1 MIVVCFCFTARN
13 AAQARRL
20 EIDGHRELW
29 FRHGIRADTAVP
41 GQRSVNK
48 PDGERRKLDCM
59 AAVHRRE
66 GKEDAKAAKVTVR
79 SNFALSQWGDKVA
92 ALSVK
97 QSLSSLSLCVSSSLK
112 SQTKTEQEQLSGSET
127 CHEGAS
133 LSQPTGVTIL
143 MVMCPSVLC
152 VLVTVQ
158 EGVNCSSTRRH
169 ILYFHPWVHMLNVIL
184 AVLHV
189 CLRHFTHCISSGK
202 TCVLVVSHPHN
213 SQHYVEYSETVARSH
228 RKKI

>member
-41 GQRSVNK
+41 GQRSINE

-97 QSLSSLSLCVSSSLK
+97 QSHSSLSLCVSSSLK

-127 CHEGAS
+127 CHEGALVDVWS
-133 LSQPTGVTIL
+133 ISQTAYRCYNSHGDVPFSPLCFSDCTGR
-143 MVMCPSVLC
+143 C
-152 VLVTVQ
+152 
-158 EGVNCSSTRRH
+158 
-169 ILYFHPWVHMLNVIL
+169 
-184 AVLHV
+184 
-189 CLRHFTHCISSGK
+189 
-202 TCVLVVSHPHN
+202 
-213 SQHYVEYSETVARSH
+213 
-228 RKKI
+228 